1 MGRKPTKTRAFSSA
15 GLEHLPYKQ
24 RVGGSNPSTPTIP
37 KTTIYVRTCKNQ
49 SCRCFLFYGKAY
61 SLPYTE
67 DAAYH
72 LHIRQKWVSKNL
84 VGIIL
89 VYFLPYIANTV
100 LRNTT
105 GYFSFHYRRYF
116 RTPPLSCP
124 ITLSG
129 TLPIS
134 SAMSTGRDDQ
144 ALITSP
150 CIFYP
155 SVQRKPPLYFAQQNT
170 GGRGGVTWPN
180 NRQSVYNSSLNTIKS
195 S

>member
-1 MGRKPTKTRAFSSA
+1 M
-15 GLEHLPYKQ
+15 Y
-24 RVGGSNPSTPTIP
+24 
-37 KTTIYVRTCKNQ
+37 
-49 SCRCFLFYGKAY
+49 
-61 SLPYTE
+61 
-67 DAAYH
+67 
-72 LHIRQKWVSKNL
+72 
-84 VGIIL
+84 IL
-89 VYFLPYIANTV
+89 SPIANTV

-170 GGRGGVTWPN
+170 GGRGWGVYLPFSSAPMLFKTTRHVAEYGRGRGLKSTFNILNSSIAVPRSITGCGVSNRGGVTKW
-180 NRQSVYNSSLNTIKS
+180 RRGWKRHRISLFIPDISLFPLPCPVALRVVLQRKI
-195 S
+195 

>member
-1 MGRKPTKTRAFSSA
+1 MVSDKTCNFAPAFENKRAFSSV

-105 GYFSFHYRRYF
+105 GYRGREIHHSVPVIEFLQKNACISASASV
-116 RTPPLSCP
+116 TPEGLEP
-124 ITLSG
+124 
-129 TLPIS
+129 
-134 SAMSTGRDDQ
+134 STQ
-144 ALITSP
+144 
-150 CIFYP
+150 
-155 SVQRKPPLYFAQQNT
+155 
-170 GGRGGVTWPN
+170 
-180 NRQSVYNSSLNTIKS
+180 
-195 S
+195 